1 MFVVLFMN
9 CSWFIDCLCFCAEKA
24 SARNA
29 STMYGGGGSC
39 ARGRVSA
46 RVNTHTHTHNNLHYC
61 WSSMRLK
68 TFSLER
74 LMQQFAC
81 NNKNNNLKMVRYKNW
96 TEHEWKSS
104 QCPTTDILEANYKE
118 MRGDARVFHSDSR
131 ETSIL
136 QTRKRAVTLTDLRM
150 LHSVNPLWYFLLQK
164 DAEALRRHA
173 GKARSGAHLVRAHHR
188 EGRDR
193 TLVRARR
200 GTETMPCD

>member
-46 RVNTHTHTHNNLHYC
+46 RVNTHTHIIIYIIVDHRWDWKHFLWKGWCNNLHAT
-61 WSSMRLK
+61 K
-68 TFSLER
+68 
-74 LMQQFAC
+74 
-81 NNKNNNLKMVRYKNW
+81 KNNDLKMVRYKNW
-96 TEHEWKSS
+96 TEPDWKSS
-104 QCPTTDILEANYKE
+104 QCPTTDIIEANYKE
-118 MRGDARVFHSDSR
+118 MRGDTRVFHSDLR
-131 ETSIL
+131 ESSIL

-150 LHSVNPLWYFLLQK
+150 LHSVNPLWCFLLQK